1 MDTPL
6 LQKYL
11 RNECTPDEARAVL
24 LYLATA
30 DGQQQLQQL
39 LDADLTEP
47 TELPLDAT
55 ERLDAQRLF
64 NRIQSGKKNPSDL
77 QVTEA
82 RTNRP
87 IRRIGQRWGWLAA
100 AAISAVLLAVGSL
113 LFYQRSIVSEPISL
127 HTGFGQT
134 RRIVLPDQSVVT
146 MNGNTT
152 IRYMQEWQTETPREV
167 WVEGE
172 AFFEVVHTQNHQRF
186 QVHLPGQMN
195 VEVLGTRFNVYT
207 RKSKTKVVLNEGHI
221 QMRVA
226 NSPTN
231 HLDMKPG
238 EMFYADTQTNAFY
251 KKTVNAVAHSS
262 WRMNKLIFEGTTL
275 AEIAQLLK
283 ETYGLDV
290 EIRDR
295 ELQQQ
300 KISGTIP
307 GKDADTILK
316 GLSGLFDLKIT
327 RKANHI
333 VIE

>member
-11 RNECTPDEARAVL
+11 RNECTPDEAQTVL
-24 LYLATA
+24 LHLATA
-30 DGQQQLQQL
+30 DGQRQLQQL
-39 LDADLTEP
+39 LDTDLIEP
-47 TELPLDAT
+47 VELPLNAT

-64 NRIQSGKKNPSDL
+64 NRIQSGKKHVPDF
-77 QVTEA
+77 QAIEQRTEA
-82 RTNRP
+82 P
-87 IRRIGQRWGWLAA
+87 IRRLGQRWGWMAA
-100 AAISAVLLAVGSL
+100 AAIGVVLLAVGSL
-113 LFYQRSIVSEPISL
+113 LVYQQFVVPEPISL

-134 RRIVLPDQSVVT
+134 RRVVLPDQSVVT

-152 IRYMQEWQTETPREV
+152 IRYVENWLTDTPREV

-172 AFFEVVHTQNHQRF
+172 AFFEVVHTKNHERF

-195 VEVLGTRFNVYT
+195 VVVLGTRFNVYT
-207 RKSKTKVVLNEGHI
+207 RKTKTKVVLNEGHI
-221 QMRVA
+221 QMRVS
-226 NSPTN
+226 NYPNN

-238 EMFYADTQTNAFY
+238 EMFFADTQTNAYY
-251 KKTVNAVAHSS
+251 KKTVNAVAQSS
-262 WRMNKLIFEGTTL
+262 WRTSKLIFEGTTL

-300 KISGTIP
+300 KVTGTIP
-307 GKDADTILK
+307 GKDVNTILK